1 MPILKSKQF
10 SSVIEWAD
18 PEEGVLF
25 HRFDNVELKKGSTC
39 IVRPGQD
46 VIIIDSGAVAGV
58 FTKDGNYKVESD
70 IIPFLSTL
78 AGVKYGFDSG
88 RRVEALFVNTR
99 DVLQNWGT
107 RSPINISFPGLPSG
121 IPIRANGNF
130 VCAVDPDM
138 YNVLVENIAGV
149 QTEFSVED
157 LRERLLGT
165 IEQSLMEHISAKQG
179 TVQNLQ
185 AQASVISKEVLAD
198 ADAETKKF
206 GIRIK
211 DFKVMSFSYPQE
223 VQERVEQAAGVGL
236 FGANNIAGYQQLS
249 MADGL
254 SEGGAAAGMA
264 GMFVGA
270 QAGAAM
276 GNNFVAGAGM
286 MQGQQMPQQGM
297 MQGQQMPQQGMM
309 QGQQVPQGGAAQAGA
324 APAFCIKCGNPIPQG
339 AAFCPACGNKIG

>member
-58 FTKDGNYKVESD
+58 FTQDGKYKVESD
-70 IIPFLSTL
+70 IIPFLSTI

-88 RRVEALFVNTR
+88 RRVEALFVNTK
-99 DVLQNWGT
+99 DVVQNWGT
-107 RSPINISFPGLPSG
+107 RSPINISFPGLPAG
-121 IPIRANGNF
+121 IPVRANGNF
-130 VCAVDPDM
+130 VCHVDPNM

-185 AQASVISKEVLAD
+185 AQASAISKEVLAD
-198 ADAETKKF
+198 ADAETSKF

-223 VQERVEQAAGVGL
+223 VQERIEQAAGVGL
-236 FGANNIAGYQQLS
+236 FGANNVAGYQQLS

-254 SEGGAAAGMA
+254 KDGGAAAGMA

-286 MQGQQMPQQGM
+286 GQQNMGM
-297 MQGQQMPQQGMM
+297 MQGQPM
-309 QGQQVPQGGAAQAGA
+309 QGQPMQAQPQQPQAGAGTGA
-324 APAFCIKCGNPIPQG
+324 APAFCIKCGSPIPEG